1 MIVDAA
7 HIAILRD
14 VAAFSK
20 VKRYR
25 GMMPTRLALYQ
36 EQAKVDDLVEAGL
49 IERINATMSCG
60 SEHVLLKLTRQGFD
74 TLKELEA
81 AQDAAQ
87 DGPAEPEAA
96 GSERRL
102 SEEQEEILN
111 DIYHFSKIKRFGG
124 MTSPDLLAD
133 YDVKNVNNLF
143 ARGFVIRVKA
153 DLGSGRK
160 RKGFILSEKG
170 LAYLGLAH

>member
-14 VAAFSK
+14 VAAFSR

-49 IERINATMSCG
+49 VERINATMSCG
-60 SEHVLLKLTRQGFD
+60 SEHVLLKLT
-74 TLKELEA
+74 KEGSEALRSLEA
-81 AQDAAQ
+81 DQDAAA
-87 DGPAEPEAA
+87 DPTAPEEAA
-96 GSERRL
+96 SERRL
-102 SEEQEEILN
+102 SEEQEDILN
-111 DIYHFSKIKRFGG
+111 DIYHFSKIKRYGG
-124 MTSPDLLAD
+124 MTSPDLLED
-133 YDVKNVNNLF
+133 YDVKSVNNLF

-170 LAYLGLAH
+170 LAYLGLPH